1 MFCNDH
7 KCSCDRNELIDPM
20 DTVSVIRRR
29 VCKYM
34 SIIMSC
40 CHPSSSYKTACSD
53 NNIFAESVRIECASK
68 YKCFRN
74 GLNVVHTLCI
84 SVSHVV
90 RNAQLFPDLEFRI
103 LHKNR
108 MHFCWYTQKQI
119 NMVTMHKA
127 QYNVNCLYIL
137 TLRSTWT
144 HWLFMA
150 THNRKFF
157 FCAHANVGVI
167 GIHCNTIYQAYGIF
181 QDAK

>member
-53 NNIFAESVRIECASK
+53 NNIFAESVKIECASK

-74 GLNVVHTLCI
+74 GLNVVHKLCI

-119 NMVTMHKA
+119 NIVTMHKA
-127 QYNVNCLYIL
+127 WQIPLEALDTFQNFFRVRIFCNFLKTNVKAVLWCCPVQRKLPLYFDI
-137 TLRSTWT
+137 T
-144 HWLFMA
+144 
-150 THNRKFF
+150 
-157 FCAHANVGVI
+157 
-167 GIHCNTIYQAYGIF
+167 
-181 QDAK
+181 